1 MLKVEG
7 LHAGYGKLEVV
18 HGVSVEVAQGSIV
31 TVVGA
36 NGAGKSTLI
45 NSISR
50 LVNVF
55 AGSISFNGQDIVRLT
70 APDVVDLGIVQI
82 PEGRQLFGP
91 LTVEENLQLGFYR
104 LRRSGKGDSFR
115 QRLAYVHD
123 LFPRL
128 KERAS
133 QHAAT
138 LSGGEQQ
145 MVAMGRALMA
155 EPRLLLLDEPSLG
168 LAPMVVERI
177 FEVMRTLAADGL
189 TMILVEQHAEAAL
202 ELADYAYVLSV
213 GEVTAHGKA
222 ADLRNDPRVRQSYL
236 GEIGAD

>member
-18 HGVSVEVAQGSIV
+18 HGVSVDVAEGSIV

-55 AGSISFNGQDIVRLT
+55 AGSISFKGQDITRLT

-91 LTVEENLQLGFYR
+91 LTVEENL
-104 LRRSGKGDSFR
+104 
-115 QRLAYVHD
+115 
-123 LFPRL
+123 
-128 KERAS
+128 
-133 QHAAT
+133 
-138 LSGGEQQ
+138 
-145 MVAMGRALMA
+145 
-155 EPRLLLLDEPSLG
+155 
-168 LAPMVVERI
+168 
-177 FEVMRTLAADGL
+177 
-189 TMILVEQHAEAAL
+189 
-202 ELADYAYVLSV
+202 
-213 GEVTAHGKA
+213 
-222 ADLRNDPRVRQSYL
+222 
-236 GEIGAD
+236 